1 VTGAARGLTDQRK
14 LVTVVFADVV
24 GSTAFGAAN
33 DAEAV
38 RTVMGAYYDRMK
50 GIAEL
55 HGGTVEKF
63 IGDAIMVVFG
73 IPRLHDDD
81 GERAV
86 RAALA
91 MRDAMAD
98 LNRELGVSLAA
109 RIGVNSGEAVAGSGR
124 ESQFLVTGDV
134 VNVAA
139 RLQQNAEPGEVLAGA
154 LTESL
159 TRAAVEYAERAA
171 IAAKG
176 KDMPIAAHRAL
187 RPRSIVPEQARG
199 LPAMRAQ
206 LVGRQRE
213 LRLLLDTFERVTS
226 EQRAHLFTLVGNAGI
241 GKSRLVGE
249 LLARIAGRG
258 GARVLRGR
266 VLPYGAGIT
275 YWPLMEIVREDA
287 GITPDDGREAAIAK
301 LDARCGERL
310 GADAATV
317 RQRLA
322 VMLGLRA
329 VDDALPEVRPDA
341 VAREIAWAVR
351 EYVAAL
357 ARHPAV
363 VVIDDLQWAE
373 PAVFEIIEGLTERAE
388 DAPLLMLCVARP
400 QLLETQAGW
409 AAGRANAA
417 TITLDALS
425 AEETA
430 TLIARLLD
438 IDDLPADLRARV
450 VKRSEGNPLFC
461 EEFLRMLIDEGR
473 VERLGD
479 RWRATASAAEVRVPE
494 SIHALL
500 GARLDGL
507 GDDERMFMQIA
518 SIVGERFGASEVSA
532 LAPDVDV
539 ARAISALRRSGLV
552 LEDHE
557 SRAPGR
563 YRFKH
568 LLMRDVAYA
577 ALSKAARAEL
587 HEAFAREL
595 EREVGDRRGEFAEIV
610 AHHVERAF
618 ALSAEIRAPR
628 AVLGPRAR
636 AALDHALVLAERARR
651 RQDVGLLRPH
661 AATVRAAVEAL
672 GDAATDVDR
681 LSVTLLGA
689 EELIL
694 TRVYDGA
701 RARFEEAAELA
712 AAMSR
717 PDLGAR
723 AHLGAA
729 QAMVFAAATREDI
742 AALIT
747 HTAEAE
753 RLYGQ
758 VADPGGQI
766 ESGLVALESLWARGE
781 TAALIDRGLALYERA
796 RELGDRVREL
806 HLCARLAPAV
816 GVMGRREE
824 AAGFLRRTDD
834 LVQEL
839 GARTPPWA
847 RAAKCGAL
855 RQAGELGAALRCYGE
870 FAEIGR
876 IEQDPQYPMAAL
888 RNSSD
893 ALLEQRRF
901 VEAHEA
907 ARQGLELS
915 VKLNEWWN
923 RAELTGMLGVT
934 TAALGDADAGLA
946 LIDALGDRSHDVYA
960 SAFLVWCRA
969 RIYEI
974 AGRADVALDA
984 YVKADEAIGATGFRR
999 QLLNGLIHLDH
1010 AEFLHTLGRAEESLA
1025 HLAEA
1030 EAMLGPQSGE
1040 RAERLRSLRVQITA
1054 AGSRRGG

>member
-1 VTGAARGLTDQRK
+1 VTGSGRGLTEQRK

-63 IGDAIMVVFG
+63 IGDAVMVVFG
-73 IPRLHDDD
+73 VPRLHDDD
-81 GERAV
+81 AERAV
-86 RAALA
+86 RAAIA

-109 RIGVNSGEAVAGSGR
+109 RIGVNSGEAVAGSGQER
-124 ESQFLVTGDV
+124 QFLVTGDV
-134 VNVAA
+134 VNVGA
-139 RLQQNAEPGEVLAGA
+139 RLQQSAEPDEVLVGA

-159 TRAAVEYAERAA
+159 TRAAVEYAAHAA
-171 IAAKG
+171 ITAKG
-176 KDMPIAAHRAL
+176 KDAQIPTYRAV
-187 RPRSIVPEQARG
+187 RPRSVVPEQARG

-213 LRLLLDTFERVTS
+213 LRLLLDTFERVTTDR
-226 EQRAHLFTLVGNAGI
+226 RAHLFTLVGNAGI

-287 GITPDDGREAAIAK
+287 GITSDDGREAAIAK
-301 LDARCGERL
+301 LDARCAERL

-357 ARHPAV
+357 AREPAV

-373 PAVFEIIEGLTERAE
+373 PAVFEIIEGLAERAE
-388 DAPLLMLCVARP
+388 DAPLLLLCVARP
-400 QLLETQAGW
+400 QLLETRSGW

-425 AEETA
+425 ADETA
-430 TLIARLLD
+430 TLISRLLD
-438 IDDLPADLRARV
+438 VDDLPADLRARV

-473 VERLGD
+473 VERIGE
-479 RWRATASAAEVRVPE
+479 RWRATAAAAEVRVPE

-507 GDDERMFMQIA
+507 GDEERRVMQIA
-518 SIVGERFGASEVSA
+518 SIVGERFGASEVAA
-532 LAPDVDV
+532 LDPDLDV
-539 ARAISALRRSGLV
+539 TRAIGGLRRSGLV

-628 AVLGPRAR
+628 TVLAPRAR
-636 AALDHALVLAERARR
+636 AALDHALVLGERARR
-651 RQDVGLLRPH
+651 RVDVGLLQPQ
-661 AATVRAAVEAL
+661 AATARAAVDAL
-672 GDAATDVDR
+672 GGAATDVDR

-689 EELIL
+689 AELSL
-694 TRVYDGA
+694 TRTYDEA
-701 RARFEEAAELA
+701 RERFDEAARLA
-712 AAMSR
+712 TAMSR
-717 PDLGAR
+717 PDLAAQ

-729 QAMVFAAATREDI
+729 QAMMFAAATREDI
-742 AALIT
+742 AAFNE
-747 HTAEAE
+747 HTAQAD
-753 RLYGQ
+753 RLYGE
-758 VADPGGQI
+758 VGDPGGQI
-766 ESGLVALESLWARGE
+766 ETGLVALEALWARGE
-781 TAALIDRGLALYERA
+781 VGTMIERGLALYERA

-806 HLCARLAPAV
+806 QLCARLAPAFTV
-816 GVMGRREE
+816 SGRRAEGAE
-824 AAGFLRRTDD
+824 FLRRTDE
-834 LVQEL
+834 LVREL
-839 GARTPPWA
+839 GARRPPWS

-855 RQAGELGAALRCYGE
+855 KYGGELSAALSCYAE
-870 FAEIGR
+870 FPEIGR
-876 IEQDPQYPMAAL
+876 VEQDPQTSMAYF
-888 RNSSD
+888 RNASEIFV
-893 ALLEQRRF
+893 EQRRYA
-901 VEAHEA
+901 ELHEM

-915 VKLNEWWN
+915 VRLNEWWN
-923 RAELTGMLGVT
+923 RAELTAMLGVAIAAQGD
-934 TAALGDADAGLA
+934 TAGALA
-946 LIDALGDRSHDVYA
+946 LIDSLGDRSHDVYA
-960 SAFLVWCRA
+960 VSYIAYCRA
-969 RIYEI
+969 RIMELG
-974 AGRADVALDA
+974 GRVADAETA
-984 YVKADEAIGATGFRR
+984 YRTADEVIAATGYRR
-999 QLLNGLIHLDH
+999 QMLNGLIRLDH
-1010 AEFLHTLGRAEESLA
+1010 AELLHSLGRADEALA

-1040 RAERLRSLRVQITA
+1040 RAERLRSLRERITA
-1054 AGSRRGG
+1054 VASRTT